1 MGLFE
6 QMSKFVI
13 PKIESIPKSA
23 LHHLVLSDLN
33 YYQGVSLKAVKNER
47 QKEKIKLGREMGE
60 MAGGNTFARIFLI
73 I

>member
-1 MGLFE
+1 MDLFE

-33 YYQGVSLKAVKNER
+33 YYQGISLKAVKNER
-47 QKEKIKLGREMGE
+47 QKEKNYIRKENGENGRRQH
-60 MAGGNTFARIFLI
+60 FC
-73 I
+73 